1 MGNTSFPFALR
12 ILIVDDNPDTTG
24 TLALLLETW
33 GHAVWVA
40 QDGPTGLE
48 KAQSCRPN
56 VVISDI
62 GLPGLNGWE
71 FAQRVRALGLD
82 KTLLL
87 AVSGYAHE
95 EDARRSQEAGF
106 NHHLIKPVDPGYLNQ
121 ILLARSTELASARTG
136 ALVGDRVE
144 PEPTL

>member
-1 MGNTSFPFALR
+1 MEKTSFPSALR

-40 QDGPTGLE
+40 QDGLTALE
-48 KAQSCRPN
+48 KAQSCRPH

-62 GLPGLNGWE
+62 ALPGLSGWE
-71 FAQRVRALGLD
+71 FARQVRALGLD
-82 KTLLL
+82 KPLLL

-95 EDARRSQEAGF
+95 EDARRSKDAGF
-106 NHHLIKPVDPGYLNQ
+106 NHHLIKPVDPDYLCQ
-121 ILLARSTELASARTG
+121 LLLARSADLPSGAV
-136 ALVGDRVE
+136 ALVGGQMQ